1 MRLLS
6 EQQVLTALLAVLGHP
21 KDMRRKVFSQ
31 TTEKGPRVQ
40 WGRSSRQSSRDTA
53 GMQLSD
59 KAHGYLCVILS
70 TYLEFARTP

>member
-40 WGRSSRQSSRDTA
+40 WGRSSRQSSRD
-53 GMQLSD
+53 